1 MRGTRSETGR
11 EERLWGID
19 VESPAAIAGAVV
31 LSLLVAAAVWWR
43 PRRELFLAAAVF
55 CLAAA
60 AFDVR
65 EVVHQAGEERAGL
78 AALAVL
84 VALLHLGAGLVGGL
98 AARTAVRVGAA
109 T

>member
-1 MRGTRSETGR
+1 M
-11 EERLWGID
+11 
-19 VESPAAIAGAVV
+19 ESPAAIAGAVV